1 MLVRGDIT
9 EIACRILAEAA
20 ERARVES
27 DVKKRVA
34 RLNAERDQEEEQD
47 EENGWV
53 ALLSG
58 RGRRKIR

>member
-1 MLVRGDIT
+1 VNGDIT

-20 ERARVES
+20 ERARMES

-34 RLNAERDQEEEQD
+34 RLNAERDREEEEQD